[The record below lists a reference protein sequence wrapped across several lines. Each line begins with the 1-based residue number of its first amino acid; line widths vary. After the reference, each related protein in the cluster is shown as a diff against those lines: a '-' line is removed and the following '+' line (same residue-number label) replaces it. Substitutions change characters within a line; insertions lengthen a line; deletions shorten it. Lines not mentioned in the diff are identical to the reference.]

1 MTYRQ
6 LNDFIKQRLFPE
18 FENGYYATLVDHN
31 KMTQNMMMIRDSTLM
46 FRTSSQGSSMEGVD
60 VDIVSLD
67 EYDRVSD

>member
-18 FENGYYATLVDHN
+18 FEKGYYATLVDHN

-46 FRTSSQGSSMEGVD
+46 FRTSSQGSSMEGM
-60 VDIVSLD
+60 DIDYVSLD
-67 EYDRVSD
+67 EYDRVFD